1 MTSTA
6 STHHADAGPIAS
18 VAGLRFE
25 YPGVRALDDVSF
37 TLASGTVTALV
48 GPNGAGK
55 STLLRCMAG
64 LETPALGEIEIAGID
79 VLDSPR
85 QAHRRLGYLS
95 DFFGVYGALTVRQCL
110 THAGAINGTSEAELP
125 AAVARTA
132 QSLAISE
139 RLDSAAGT
147 LSRGLRQRLAIGQAI
162 IHSPRLLLLDEPAA
176 GLDPEARHGLA
187 ALFRELQ
194 ANGMTIVVSSHILAE
209 LDEYSTDMLVL
220 KGGRIVEQRSLGAG
234 AETRERR
241 MQVTLAAPDARAIE
255 VLAAQPNVAGA
266 VADGAQVSFT
276 LRGEPSAQA
285 AVLRAL
291 MDAGIAVVAFGESRE
306 NLHDSYLRTVAEPKR

>member
-1 MTSTA
+1 MGVSLNPV
-6 STHHADAGPIAS
+6 DAGPIAR

-37 TLASGTVTALV
+37 TLAPGTVTALV

-64 LETPALGEIEIAGID
+64 LETPALGAIEIAGID
-79 VLDSPR
+79 VLESPR
-85 QAHRRLGYLS
+85 EAHRRLGYLS

-110 THAGAINGTSEAELP
+110 LHAGAINGTGEAELA

-132 QSLAISE
+132 KSLALAD
-139 RLDSAAGT
+139 RLDSTAGT

-176 GLDPEARHGLA
+176 GLDPEARHSLA
-187 ALFRELQ
+187 MLFRELQ
-194 ANGMTIVVSSHILAE
+194 AGGMSMVVSSHILAE

-220 KGGRIVEQRSLGAG
+220 KGGRIVEQRALHSGGEA
-234 AETRERR
+234 RERH
-241 MQVTLAAPDARAIE
+241 MQVTLAAPDARAAE
-255 VLAAQPNVAGA
+255 VLAGLSFVAA
-266 VADGAQVSFT
+266 VAAEGPHVSFT
-276 LRGEPSAQA
+276 LRGDEGAQA
-285 AVLRAL
+285 QAL
-291 MDAGIAVVAFGESRE
+291 SALVGAGIAVVAFGEARE
-306 NLHDSYLRTVAEPKR
+306 NLQDSYLRTVAEARK